1 MGVRVFLGIKRVSHD
16 VMCVCVCTAVHLFR
30 PPLSLVS
37 FLSRCTSD
45 YVGSR
50 CQYSNPCNPSPCR
63 NGGECRAVSHG
74 NTFEFHCKCRLGFS
88 DQLCL
93 TPTNHACMSSPCRN
107 GGTCDLI
114 TLSDYRCRCPPG
126 WSGKILRCIFLSP
139 SPCHNGGTCVQK
151 GDTTYDCS
159 CLPGNP
165 SPLCSNLLKY
175 FICSLAGSKLLPFKN
190 DGGHCVLGDL
200 QCCRNVFLT
209 FLRSVPQH
217 NPQSSTDNSFDLVAY
232 QNCDHNIDDCPGH
245 NCQNAGLCVDGV
257 NTYNCQ
263 CPPHFT
269 GQFCTENVDECEMMP
284 NTCQNGGTCHDTYG
298 SFHCVC
304 VNGWT
309 GDDCSENIDDCASA
323 ACYHGATCHDR
334 VASFFCECP
343 HGRTGLLCHLDDACI
358 SNPCQK
364 GSNCD
369 TNPVNGK
376 AICTCPPGYTGSACN
391 QDIDECSLGAN
402 PCEHGGRCL
411 NTKGSFQC
419 KCLQGYEGP
428 RCEMDVNECMS
439 NPCQN
444 DATCLDQIGGF
455 HCICM
460 PGYEGVFCQINTDE
474 CASMP
479 CLNNGKCIDRINSFH
494 CECHKGFS
502 GGLCQVDIDECA
514 STPCMNGAK
523 CTDGPNKYSC
533 ECTEGYTG
541 QHCET
546 DINECYSDPC
556 HYGTC
561 KDGLAT
567 FTCYCHPGYTG
578 RLCETNINECLSQPC
593 QNGGTC
599 QDRENTYICTCPKGT
614 AGFNCEVNL
623 DDCKIKPCDYGRCID
638 KINSYECACEPG
650 YAGAM
655 CNINTDECAI
665 NPCHNG
671 GTCIDGI
678 NSFTCLCPEGYSD
691 ATCLLQVDECGSNP
705 CIHGRC
711 QDLVNGYRCFCD
723 SGWGGPNCD
732 INNNE
737 CESNPCMNGGTC
749 KDMTSGYVCS
759 CRAGFSGPNCQ
770 TNINECASNPCL
782 NQGTC
787 IDDVAGYKCNC
798 LLPYTGET
806 CETLLAPC
814 SPRPCKNGGV
824 CHESEDY
831 QSFSCLCPEG
841 WQGQTCEIDIN
852 ECVKSPCRTGATCHN
867 MVGSYRCSCRP
878 GYTGQKCETDIDDCK
893 PNPCS
898 NGGLCRDGVDSFVC
912 TCLPGFRGGRCEQD
926 INECESNPC
935 KNGANCTDCV
945 NSYTCTCPPGFSGI
959 NCENNTPDCTESS
972 CFNGGT
978 CVDGINTFTCLCLPG
993 FTGSYCQHDIN
1004 ECDSKPC
1011 LNGGTCLDS
1020 YGTYKCT
1027 CPHGYTGVNC
1037 QNLVRWCDSSP
1048 CKNGGSC
1055 WQQGSSYT
1063 CQCQTGW
1070 TGLYCDVPSVSCEVA
1085 AKQQGLEVAHL
1096 CRNSGQCLD
1105 AGNTHYCRCQAGY
1118 MGSYCQ
1124 EQVDECSPNPCQN
1137 GATCT
1142 DYLGGYSCECLPGYH
1157 GVNCSKEINE
1167 CLSQPC
1173 QHGGTCIDLI
1183 NTYKCSCPRGTQ
1195 GIHCEINL
1203 DDCNPSTDPLT
1214 NEPKCFNK
1222 GQCVDR
1228 VGGYHCMCPA
1238 GYVGERCEGD
1248 VNECLSDPCDLRGSY
1263 NCVQLTNS
1271 YRCECR
1277 TGYTGQ
1283 RCDKVFDGCKGRP
1296 CRNGGMC
1303 AVASNNPDGFICK
1316 CPPGYTGSSCEYDSR
1331 FCGSL
1336 NCRNGGTCVSG
1347 HLSPRCLCPTA
1358 FTGPECQTPT
1368 NSPCNVNHCYNGG
1381 TCQRTLDA
1389 PFFHCSCPNNFNGLL
1404 CHILDYSFP
1413 GGFGRDITPPPEVEV
1428 SCEIPQCDEWAGNH
1442 ICDSLCNNH
1451 ACGWDGG
1458 DCSLNF
1464 DDPWQNCSAALQC
1477 WRYFNDG
1484 KCDEQCKSP
1493 GCLYDGFDCQGQE
1506 GQCNPL
1512 YDQYCKDHYADGHC
1526 DQGCNNAECEWDG
1539 LDCANNMPEKL
1550 ADGHLVLVVHIPPEQ
1565 LKNGLSTFLRELSS
1579 VLHTNVV
1586 FRRDANGEPM
1596 VFPYY
1601 GSEQELAKH
1610 NVKRSTDSWPDWAV
1624 VPANRLGQ
1632 VKESA
1637 GSMVNLPRQ
1646 RRELDLMQVK
1656 GSVVYLEIDNRQCYQ
1671 QSTECFQSAT
1681 DVAAFLGALA
1691 SSGNLNVPYIEAVT
1705 SVQPTPASSELYP
1718 MYVVFLGLAVLG
1730 FICLGVLVSRKRR
1743 REHGQLWFPEG
1754 FKVSEPSKKKRREP
1768 VGEDSVGL
1776 KPLKNIL
1783 DISLMDDSRN
1793 GLWGEEEPDSRRFR
1807 FEEQAMLDLDDRT
1820 DHRQWTQQHLDA
1832 ADLRIPSIAPTPP
1845 QGEIENDCMD
1855 VNVRGP
1861 DGFTPLM
1868 IASCSGGGLETGNSE
1883 EEEDPSAEIIS
1894 DFIYQGAN
1902 LHNQTD
1908 RTGETA
1914 LHLAARYARSDAA
1927 KRLLEST
1934 ADANVQDNMGRTP
1947 LHAAVAADAQGVFQI
1962 LIRNRATD
1970 LDARMHD
1977 GTTPLILA
1985 ARLAVEGMVDELIN
1999 CHADANA
2006 IDDFGKSALHW
2017 ASAVNNVDAAMVLL
2031 KNGANKDMQNNK
2043 EETPLFLA
2051 AREGSY
2057 ETAKV
2062 LLEHF
2067 ANREI
2072 TDHLDQLPRDIAQER
2087 MHHDI
2092 IRLLDECNLVR
2103 SPGLHNGTLSAT
2115 SLSPPLC
2122 SPNGYL
2128 GSLKPTA
2135 PGKKVRKPGSGGKDG
2150 GKDMRIRKKKSLDGK
2165 GSLLDS
2171 SAVLS
2176 PVDSLESPHGY
2187 LSDVASPPMTSPFQQ
2202 SPPMSFNHLQ
2212 GSGDSHLGQMGMGKG
2227 QDMGRM
2233 SFDPNPPRL
2242 SHLPVSSPGSQ
2253 GTITMAMGG
2262 AGGRGQCDWHS
2273 RMHPGLGQQGG
2284 FNQGLPMSHGMMA
2297 PLRGVPTAT
2306 LSRIMGYQGLQ
2317 TSHLGTPPHLM
2328 QQMHSRQDPQLQQQN
2343 SNSTTAGQVLSQSF
2357 LSSELCGSDLLQG
2370 NGVGR
2375 SVPIHTILPQETQI
2389 LGTQFLTPPS
2399 QHSYSGPIDN
2409 TPNHQL
2415 QVPDHPFLTPSPG
2428 SPDQWSSSSPHSNMS
2443 DWSEG
2448 ISSPPMSLHSQMGL
2462 IPNQFK

>member
-1 MGVRVFLGIKRVSHD
+1 
-16 VMCVCVCTAVHLFR
+16 A
-30 PPLSLVS
+30 PPLLPPPTLPM
-37 FLSRCTSD
+37 FPFCLDNGKT
-45 YVGSR
+45 
-50 CQYSNPCNPSPCR
+50 CQLANPCASNPCA
-63 NGGECRAVSHG
+63 NGGQCSAFDSTYICTCPPAFHGQTCKQDVNECAQTPS
-74 NTFEFHCKCRLGFS
+74 
-88 DQLCL
+88 LCL
-93 TPTNHACMSSPCRN
+93 N
-107 GGTCDLI
+107 GGVCVNEVG
-114 TLSDYRCRCPPG
+114 SYHCRCPQEYTGQHCDSPYMP
-126 WSGKILRCIFLSP
+126 CSP
-139 SPCHNGGTCVQK
+139 SP
-151 GDTTYDCS
+151 
-159 CLPGNP
+159 
-165 SPLCSNLLKY
+165 
-175 FICSLAGSKLLPFKN
+175 
-190 DGGHCVLGDL
+190 
-200 QCCRNVFLT
+200 
-209 FLRSVPQH
+209 
-217 NPQSSTDNSFDLVAY
+217 
-232 QNCDHNIDDCPGH
+232 
-245 NCQNAGLCVDGV
+245 
-257 NTYNCQ
+257 
-263 CPPHFT
+263 
-269 GQFCTENVDECEMMP
+269 
-284 NTCQNGGTCHDTYG
+284 CQNGGTCKLNPLQLLYINDHICMT
-298 SFHCVC
+298 
-304 VNGWT
+304 
-309 GDDCSENIDDCASA
+309 
-323 ACYHGATCHDR
+323 TCIFN
-334 VASFFCECP
+334 V
-343 HGRTGLLCHLDDACI
+343 
-358 SNPCQK
+358 
-364 GSNCD
+364 
-369 TNPVNGK
+369 V
-376 AICTCPPGYTGSACN
+376 
-391 QDIDECSLGAN
+391 GAN

-439 NPCQN
+439 NPCHN

-460 PGYEGVFCQINTDE
+460 PGYEGVFCHINTDE
-474 CASMP
+474 CASQP
-479 CLNNGKCIDRINSFH
+479 CLNNGKCIDKINSFH
-494 CECHKGFS
+494 CECPKGEKIS
-502 GGLCQVDIDECA
+502 GNVKNNRVNGVKGTGSLDIDECA
-514 STPCMNGAK
+514 STPCKNGAK
-523 CTDGPNKYSC
+523 CTDGPNKYTC
-533 ECTEGYTG
+533 YTG

-561 KDGLAT
+561 KDGLAS
-567 FTCYCHPGYTG
+567 FTCYCRPGYTG

-593 QNGGTC
+593 KNGGTC
-599 QDRENTYICTCPKGT
+599 QDRENTYMCACPKGT

-623 DDCKIKPCDYGRCID
+623 DDCKSKPCDYGRCID
-638 KINSYECACEPG
+638 KINGYECACEPG
-650 YAGAM
+650 YTGAM
-655 CNINTDECAI
+655 CNINIDECAI

-671 GTCIDGI
+671 GTCVDGI
-678 NSFTCLCPEGYSD
+678 NSFTCLCPEGYND
-691 ATCLLQVDECGSNP
+691 ATCLSQVDECGSNP

-711 QDLVNGYRCFCD
+711 QDLINGYKCTCD
-723 SGWGGPNCD
+723 SGWSGPNCD

-749 KDMTSGYVCS
+749 KDMTSGYHCT
-759 CRAGFSGPNCQ
+759 CRAGFTGPNCQ

-798 LLPYTGET
+798 LLPYTGEN

-824 CHESEDY
+824 CKESEDY
-831 QSFSCLCPEG
+831 QSFSCICPEG
-841 WQGQTCEIDIN
+841 WQGTHPFLFRLFHASMKSIQSQHNVINFSSTIDVN
-852 ECVKSPCRTGATCHN
+852 ECVKSPCRNGAICHN
-867 MVGSYRCSCRP
+867 TMGSYQCKCQP
-878 GYTGQKCETDIDDCK
+878 GYTGQKCETDTDDCK

-898 NGGLCRDGVDSFVC
+898 NGGLCRDGINSFTC

-935 KNGANCTDCV
+935 RNGANCTDCV
-945 NSYTCTCPPGFSGI
+945 NSYTCTCPPGFNGI
-959 NCENNTPDCTESS
+959 NCEINSNDCTDSS

-978 CVDGINTFTCLCLPG
+978 CVDGINAFTCLCLPG
-993 FTGSYCQHDIN
+993 FTGSYCQYDIN

-1027 CPHGYTGVNC
+1027 CTHGYTGVNC

-1055 WQQGSSYT
+1055 WQQG
-1063 CQCQTGW
+1063 C
-1070 TGLYCDVPSVSCEVA
+1070 V
-1085 AKQQGLEVAHL
+1085 
-1096 CRNSGQCLD
+1096 
-1105 AGNTHYCRCQAGY
+1105 
-1118 MGSYCQ
+1118 
-1124 EQVDECSPNPCQN
+1124 
-1137 GATCT
+1137 
-1142 DYLGGYSCECLPGYH
+1142 PGYH

-1167 CLSQPC
+1167 CQSQPC
-1173 QHGGTCIDLI
+1173 QNGGTCIDLI

-1195 GIHCEINL
+1195 GVHCEINL
-1203 DDCNPSTDPLT
+1203 DDCTPSTDPLT
-1214 NEPKCFNK
+1214 NEPKCFNNGK
-1222 GQCVDR
+1222 CVDR
-1228 VGGYHCMCPA
+1228 IGGYQCVCPA

-1248 VNECLSDPCDLRGSY
+1248 VNECLSDPCDPRGSY
-1263 NCVQLTNS
+1263 NCIQLTNS

-1283 RCDKVFDGCKGRP
+1283 RCDKVFDGCKGKP
-1296 CRNGGMC
+1296 CRNGGTC
-1303 AVASNNPDGFICK
+1303 AVASNTPHGFICK
-1316 CPPGYTGSSCEYDSR
+1316 CPPGFTGSSCEYDSR
-1331 FCGSL
+1331 SCGSL

-1347 HLSPRCLCPTA
+1347 HIGPRCLCPPT

-1368 NSPCNVNHCYNGG
+1368 DSLCISNPCYNGG
-1381 TCQRTLDA
+1381 TCQITPDV
-1389 PFFHCSCPNNFNGLL
+1389 PFFQCSCPSNFNGLL
-1404 CHILDYSFP
+1404 CHILDYSFV

-1484 KCDEQCKSP
+1484 KCDGQCNSP

-1550 ADGHLVLVVHIPPEQ
+1550 ADGHLVLVVHISPEQ
-1565 LKNGLSTFLRELSS
+1565 LKNRSSAFLRELSS

-1586 FRRDANGEPM
+1586 FRRDAKGEPM
-1596 VFPYY
+1596 IFPYY
-1601 GSEQELAKH
+1601 GNEQDLVKH
-1610 NVKRSTDSWPDWAV
+1610 NVLKRSADGWPEWAS
-1624 VPANRLGQ
+1624 VPANVLGQ
-1632 VKESA
+1632 MKESVSA
-1637 GSMVNLPRQ
+1637 MVSPRK
-1646 RRELDLMQVK
+1646 RRELDPVQVK

-1691 SSGNLNVPYIEAVT
+1691 SSGNLHVPYIEAVT
-1705 SVQPTPASSELYP
+1705 SVRPTPSSSELYP
-1718 MYVVFLGLAVLG
+1718 MYVVFLGLAALG

-1768 VGEDSVGL
+1768 LGEDSVGL
-1776 KPLKNIL
+1776 KPMKNP
-1783 DISLMDDSRN
+1783 DINLMDDN
-1793 GLWGEEEPDSRRFR
+1793 QNEWDDEDPDCRRFR
-1807 FEEQAMLDLDDRT
+1807 FEEQAMLDLGDHT
-1820 DHRQWTQQHLDA
+1820 DHRKWTQQHLDA
-1832 ADLRIPSIAPTPP
+1832 ADLRIASIAPTPP

-1927 KRLLEST
+1927 KRLLESS

-1985 ARLAVEGMVDELIN
+1985 ARLAVDGMVEELIN

-2006 IDDFGKSALHW
+2006 TDDSGKSALHW
-2017 ASAVNNVDAAMVLL
+2017 AAAVNNVEAAMVLL
-2031 KNGANKDMQNNK
+2031 KNGANKDMQDNK
-2043 EETPLFLA
+2043 EETPIFLA
-2051 AREGSY
+2051 AREGSF

-2072 TDHLDQLPRDIAQER
+2072 TDHLDQLPRDIASER

-2092 IRLLDECNLVR
+2092 VRLLDEYNVVR
-2103 SPGLHNGTLSAT
+2103 SPGLHSAPLST
-2115 SLSPPLC
+2115 SSLSPPLC
-2122 SPNGYL
+2122 SPNDYL
-2128 GSLKPTA
+2128 SNLKPA
-2135 PGKKVRKPGSGGKDG
+2135 LSVKKVRKLSSGGKG
-2150 GKDMRIRKKKSLDGK
+2150 GKDSGKDNRMKKKKSLDGK
-2165 GSLLDS
+2165 GNLLDT

-2202 SPPMSFNHLQ
+2202 SPPMSLNHLQ
-2212 GSGDSHLGQMGMGKG
+2212 GNGDHMGQMSMGK
-2227 QDMGRM
+2227 DMGCM

-2242 SHLPVSSPGSQ
+2242 SHMPVSSPNNQ
-2253 GTITMAMGG
+2253 GTSIGG
-2262 AGGRGQCDWHS
+2262 SRGGQCDWVT
-2273 RMHPGLGQQGG
+2273 RMHPGVGQQGS
-2284 FNQGLPMSHGMMA
+2284 FAQAQPMSHNMMGA
-2297 PLRGVPTAT
+2297 LHGVSTAT
-2306 LSRIMGYQGLQ
+2306 LSQIMGYQNLQ
-2317 TSHLGTPPHLM
+2317 TSHLGSAAHMM
-2328 QQMHSRQDPQLQQQN
+2328 QQAHSRQLQHQN
-2343 SNSTTAGQVLSQSF
+2343 SNSTTAGQSLGQSF
-2357 LSSELCGSDLLQG
+2357 PNIELNGSEMQQNNGS
-2370 NGVGR
+2370 GR
-2375 SVPIHTILPQETQI
+2375 GMPIHTVMPQETQI

-2399 QHSYSGPIDN
+2399 QHSYSGPMDN

-2448 ISSPPMSLHSQMGL
+2448 ISSPPTSIHSQMNL
-2462 IPNQFK
+2462 IPDQFK

>member
-1 MGVRVFLGIKRVSHD
+1 CL
-16 VMCVCVCTAVHLFR
+16 
-30 PPLSLVS
+30 
-37 FLSRCTSD
+37 CTSD

-93 TPTNHACMSSPCRN
+93 TPTNHCAQMSSPCRN
-107 GGTCDLI
+107 GGMCVNEVG
-114 TLSDYRCRCPPG
+114 SYHCRCPQEYTGANCETPYMP
-126 WSGKILRCIFLSP
+126 CNP
-139 SPCHNGGTCVQK
+139 SPCHSGGTCVQK
-151 GDTTYDCS
+151 GDTSYDCS

-165 SPLCSNLLKY
+165 SPLCSNLLK
-175 FICSLAGSKLLPFKN
+175 FLICACLSLPGIDFSIICVYQRGTGGNDVHILKQHLKTSVRKLGF
-190 DGGHCVLGDL
+190 
-200 QCCRNVFLT
+200 T
-209 FLRSVPQH
+209 S
-217 NPQSSTDNSFDLVAY
+217 

-245 NCQNAGLCVDGV
+245 NCQNGGLCVDGV

-460 PGYEGVFCQINTDE
+460 PGIWLIYIL
-474 CASMP
+474 P
-479 CLNNGKCIDRINSFH
+479 CP
-494 CECHKGFS
+494 GFS

-533 ECTEGYTG
+533 ECTEGYSG

-623 DDCKIKPCDYGRCID
+623 DDCKSKPCDYGRCID

-711 QDLVNGYRCFCD
+711 QDLLNGYRCFCD

-798 LLPYTGET
+798 LLPYTGEM

-814 SPRPCKNGGV
+814 SPMQPCKNSGV

-852 ECVKSPCRTGATCHN
+852 ECVKSPCRSGATCHN

-912 TCLPGFRGGRCEQD
+912 TCLPGFRGGRCEHD

-1027 CPHGYTGVNC
+1027 CSHGYTGVNC

-1085 AKQQGLEVAHL
+1085 AKQQGVEVAHL

-1331 FCGSL
+1331 FCGNL

-1381 TCQRTLDA
+1381 TCQRTPDA

-1624 VPANRLGQ
+1624 VPANMLGQ
-1632 VKESA
+1632 VKESV

-1783 DISLMDDSRN
+1783 DISLMDDNQN

-1807 FEEQAMLDLDDRT
+1807 FEEQAVLDLGDRT

-2057 ETAKV
+2057 ETAKI

-2092 IRLLDECNLVR
+2092 IRLLDEYNLVR

-2115 SLSPPLC
+2115 NLSPPLC

-2212 GSGDSHLGQMGMGKG
+2212 GSGDSHVGQMGMGKG

-2233 SFDPNPPRL
+2233 PFDPNPPRL

-2273 RMHPGLGQQGG
+2273 RIHPGLGQQGG

-2328 QQMHSRQDPQLQQQN
+2328 QQMHSRQNPQLQHQN
-2343 SNSTTAGQVLSQSF
+2343 SNSTTAGQVLNQSF
-2357 LSSELCGSDLLQG
+2357 LSSELSGSDLQQG

-2375 SVPIHTILPQETQI
+2375 SIPIHTILPQETQI